1 MLSWEEQTL
10 AYEWL
15 GDVTYAPIS
24 PIKDNDSEQ
33 GFLDKQM
40 KEFINNQ
47 VMISSY
53 PVVPTRATSPSM
65 RSSSSHMT
73 GTSSVDMIQTETEDN
88 SSEDEL
94 KPSSNEV
101 CDAGTND
108 ELCREKAFLEVVDAY
123 QRALRPLQ
131 FEEANLLSTFYYRHK
146 LLEQLPS
153 MSTKVRARAISQE
166 MTILNTTLPLEW
178 GSSIFLRIDNT
189 RTDVIR
195 ALITGPENTPYENGM
210 FLFDILLKASYPF
223 EPPEVHFLTTG
234 GGKVRFNPNLY
245 ANGHVCLSLL
255 GTWMGP
261 GWEPSKSNLMQ
272 VLLSIQGLVLVA
284 DPLYNEPGS
293 ETWGT
298 HNAVE
303 EYNCA
308 QRFNTLQ
315 YSILPALMSS
325 DPVFLP
331 VIRTHFRLKAP
342 YVRNQCIVW
351 MEQDPNSTRKQ
362 QYITLVEQINRK
374 LDELTATV

>member
-1 MLSWEEQTL
+1 
-10 AYEWL
+10 
-15 GDVTYAPIS
+15 
-24 PIKDNDSEQ
+24 
-33 GFLDKQM
+33 
-40 KEFINNQ
+40 
-47 VMISSY
+47 
-53 PVVPTRATSPSM
+53 
-65 RSSSSHMT
+65 
-73 GTSSVDMIQTETEDN
+73 
-88 SSEDEL
+88 
-94 KPSSNEV
+94 
-101 CDAGTND
+101 
-108 ELCREKAFLEVVDAY
+108 
-123 QRALRPLQ
+123 
-131 FEEANLLSTFYYRHK
+131 
-146 LLEQLPS
+146 
-153 MSTKVRARAISQE
+153 
-166 MTILNTTLPLEW
+166 
-178 GSSIFLRIDNT
+178 
-189 RTDVIR
+189 
-195 ALITGPENTPYENGM
+195 M